1 MDFHKKDNKNSTTKL
16 KCLRSNEIQNT
27 GRQQEKI
34 TRESQGHNGLRKS
47 TELTHTGE
55 KQVVRYR

>member
-16 KCLRSNEIQNT
+16 KCLRSNET